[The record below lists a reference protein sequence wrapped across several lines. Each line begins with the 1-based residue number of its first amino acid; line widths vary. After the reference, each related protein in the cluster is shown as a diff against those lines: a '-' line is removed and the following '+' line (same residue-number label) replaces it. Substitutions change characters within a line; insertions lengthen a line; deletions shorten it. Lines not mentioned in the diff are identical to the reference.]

1 MRERFTEEVRDVRLF
16 GSKARGDSHEA
27 RELLAAR
34 EFLRTPFR
42 PLFSFKLYIADLL
55 TGVHQL
61 TDRLAKPVIVRKL
74 PVDCGNRIL
83 GNE

>member
-1 MRERFTEEVRDVRLF
+1 MCVCSVRKRVGILTRRENCWRP
-16 GSKARGDSHEA
+16 GSSYVP
-27 RELLAAR
+27 
-34 EFLRTPFR
+34 PFR

-55 TGVHQL
+55 AGVHQL